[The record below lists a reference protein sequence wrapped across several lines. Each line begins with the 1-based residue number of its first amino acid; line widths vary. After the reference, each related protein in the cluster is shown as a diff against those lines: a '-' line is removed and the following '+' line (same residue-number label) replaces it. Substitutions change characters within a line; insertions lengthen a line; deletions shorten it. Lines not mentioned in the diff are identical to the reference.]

1 MPYALIDTLRS
12 WWQSIPGEVF
22 VLLYTGW
29 TIGSVMFLLMQ
40 RRRPTATLAWLIAFL
55 SLPFVAAL
63 FYLFLG
69 PRKLRRKRLKRELA
83 KEIAARIGRPGR
95 SKMPGTLA
103 SRNWLASLA
112 RIAAAQDN
120 PPPRPSRGVKL
131 LIDGDETYAAIEAA
145 IAAATRQIHLEYYIF
160 EPDEIGTRWR
170 DLLARRAA
178 DGLTVRVL
186 LDSVGSSACKAS
198 FWAPLEA
205 AGGELRWFN
214 PVRILR
220 FRPGLVNFRSHRKIV
235 VIDGELAF
243 TGGINVSKGNSGMS
257 SGSTAWRD
265 THLQLAGAPALDLQ
279 MVFLEDWLYAG
290 SEDPTRARRDRK
302 SISTPTDIDH
312 WFAPQLGVEQQA
324 DGPWVQI
331 IDSGPDEQVADIHRF
346 IFTAIALSRH
356 RCWITTPY
364 FVPDEPM
371 MTAIVTACARGV
383 DLRLLIPREGDSK
396 IVSAAARTFAQ
407 EAAGEGVPV
416 YEYVDRMIHAKTI
429 VVDDEL
435 AIVGTANLDN
445 RSFRLNFE
453 VVAAIYDTRIAGELA
468 ARFEA
473 DLASASRLE
482 PGSDGD
488 GFVRRLLGSMARLF
502 APIL

>member
-1 MPYALIDTLRS
+1 MDALRAS
-12 WWQSIPGEVF
+12 WQSIPNWVF
-22 VLLYTGW
+22 VLLYTAW
-29 TIGSVMFLLMQ
+29 TVGSVVFLLMQ

-63 FYLFLG
+63 FYLFFG
-69 PRKLRRKRLKRELA
+69 PSKLRRKRVKRELA
-83 KEIAARIGRPGR
+83 KEIAARIGRPANATV
-95 SKMPGTLA
+95 PGTLA

-112 RIAAAQDN
+112 RIAASQDN

-131 LIDGDETYAAIEAA
+131 LIDGDQTYAAIEAA
-145 IAAATRQIHLEYYIF
+145 IAAATRQIHVEYYIF
-160 EPDEIGTRWR
+160 EPDEVGTRWR

-186 LDSVGSSACKAS
+186 LDAVGSSACRSS

-220 FRPGLVNFRSHRKIV
+220 LKPGLVNFRSHRKIV

-243 TGGINVSKGNSGMS
+243 TGGINVSKGNSGSS
-257 SGSTAWRD
+257 SGSSAWRD
-265 THLQLAGAPALDLQ
+265 THLQVAGAPALDLQ

-290 SEDPTRARRDRK
+290 SEDPTRARRDRR
-302 SISTPTDIDH
+302 SIATPVDIDR
-312 WFAPQLGVEQQA
+312 WFAPQHDAGREA

-346 IFTAIALSRH
+346 VFTAIALSRR

-371 MTAIVTACARGV
+371 MAAIVTACARGV
-383 DLRLLIPREGDSK
+383 DVRLLIPREGDSRL
-396 IVSAAARTFAQ
+396 VSAAARTFAE
-407 EAAGEGVPV
+407 EAAAEGVPV
-416 YEYVDRMIHAKTI
+416 YEYADRMIHAKTI

-453 VVAAIYDTRIAGELA
+453 VIAAIYDTGIARELA
-468 ARFEA
+468 ARFQA
-473 DLASASRLE
+473 DLASARRLE
-482 PGSDGD
+482 PDADGS
-488 GFVRRLLGSMARLF
+488 GFAQRLLGSTARLL